1 MHLIYHLILHILLKF
16 HILIILFCIGN
27 LTEALQ
33 KFNIIPRAKQ
43 LINWLLNV
51 TPKLVPYTIVLKQQ
65 NVPFKIYH
73 FSMKKKISICYNSHN
88 PTKLISHYKMMY
100 LRIYIFPPKV
110 T

>member
-16 HILIILFCIGN
+16 HILIILLCIGN

-43 LINWLLNV
+43 LINWWLNV
-51 TPKLVPYTIVLKQQ
+51 TPKPVLYTIVLKPE

-73 FSMKKKISICYNSHN
+73 FSMKKKKKISICYNSLN
-88 PTKLISHYKMMY
+88 PTKLINHYK
-100 LRIYIFPPKV
+100 ITIKCI
-110 T
+110 